1 MPRKISVSD
10 EQLIESLKSLYG
22 TELSAGDIR
31 GFCASKNLSY
41 PTVTRRLEQFKTD
54 RGRWNLEVTQERV
67 QEIERNFNNVSVLPE
82 VHQNLIPDKDDTFVQ
97 FGNFKDIKRIIQS
110 RLFYPTFI
118 TGLSG
123 NGKTFGVEQV
133 CAQLKR
139 ELIRVNITIETDED
153 DLIGGFRLVNGET
166 AWHNGPVVEALERG
180 AILLLD
186 EIDLASN
193 KILCLQSIL
202 EGKGV
207 FLKKIGRFVKPAAG
221 FNVVA
226 TANTKG
232 KGSDDGRFIGTNVLN
247 EAFLERFPVTFEQE
261 YPSVTNEVKILE
273 KVAQTL
279 NVNDLEFCKRL
290 ADWADII
297 RKTFYDGGIE
307 EIISTRRLVH
317 IIRAYSIFQ
326 DKAKAIQ
333 VCVNRFDDE
342 TKQSFLELY
351 DKVDAD
357 FQMPNMSQENGV
369 PTPVDLNA
377 PF

>member
-1 MPRKISVSD
+1 MPRKISVTD
-10 EQLIESLKSLYG
+10 DQLIDDLKSLFG
-22 TELSAGDIR
+22 PELSAGDIR
-31 GFCASKNLSY
+31 GYCASKDIAY
-41 PTVTRRLEQFKTD
+41 PTITRRLEQFKTS
-54 RGRWNLEVTQERV
+54 RGRWNLEVTQEKV
-67 QEIERNFNNVSVLPE
+67 EQIERTFQSPAALPA
-82 VHQNLIPDKDDTFVQ
+82 VKQNLIPDKDDTFVK
-97 FGNFKDIKRIIQS
+97 FGNFNDIKKIIQS
-110 RLFYPTFI
+110 RIFYPAFI

-123 NGKTFGVEQV
+123 NGKTFCVEQV
-133 CAQLKR
+133 CAQLNR

-166 AWHNGPVVEALERG
+166 VWHNGPVIEALERG
-180 AILLLD
+180 AVLLLD
-186 EIDLASN
+186 EVDLASN

-207 FLKKIGRFVKPAAG
+207 FLKKIGRFIKPASG
-221 FNVVA
+221 FTVVA

-247 EAFLERFPVTFEQE
+247 EAFLERFPVTFEQS
-261 YPSVTNEVKILE
+261 YPAPATEQKILE
-273 KVAQTL
+273 GVAL
-279 NVNDLEFCKRL
+279 DLGVEDRDFCKRL
-290 ADWADII
+290 VDWADII

-357 FQMPNMSQENGV
+357 FQMPLDGEQAN
-369 PTPVDLNA
+369 
-377 PF
+377 

>member
-1 MPRKISVSD
+1 MTDDQVF
-10 EQLIESLKSLYG
+10 EGLKSTYG
-22 TELSAGDIR
+22 VEITSGDVKAY
-31 GFCASKNLSY
+31 CAMNNLSY
-41 PTVTRRLEQFKTD
+41 PTVTRRLENFKTA

-307 EIISTRRLVH
+307 AGIGGDLPAGVLFYVLHGLT
-317 IIRAYSIFQ
+317 
-326 DKAKAIQ
+326 
-333 VCVNRFDDE
+333 VNRA
-342 TKQSFLELY
+342 LHYLI
-351 DKVDAD
+351 
-357 FQMPNMSQENGV
+357 G
-369 PTPVDLNA
+369 
-377 PF
+377 